1 MRIAKDAGI
10 IMPKTTLLK
19 AQKGSYFACE
29 RFDRN
34 KDAKIHVHT
43 VAGLLHADFRFPSL
57 DYDDILSLTY
67 HLTKDIQEVEH
78 AYRLACFNV
87 LSHNRDDHAK
97 NFSFIMDQDGAWK
110 LSPSYDLTFSSGPA
124 GEHSTTVLGEGKTPT
139 QKHLIALAQK
149 HQLKNAHV
157 ILQEVQKAIQAWD
170 KYASQAQVSTKTK
183 ALIAKIIQ
191 P

>member
-1 MRIAKDAGI
+1 
-10 IMPKTTLLK
+10 
-19 AQKGSYFACE
+19 
-29 RFDRN
+29 
-34 KDAKIHVHT
+34 
-43 VAGLLHADFRFPSL
+43 
-57 DYDDILSLTY
+57 
-67 HLTKDIQEVEH
+67 
-78 AYRLACFNV
+78 
-87 LSHNRDDHAK
+87 
-97 NFSFIMDQDGAWK
+97 MDQDGAWK
-110 LSPSYDLTFSSGPA
+110 LSPSYDLTFSSGPS

-139 QKHLIALAQK
+139 QKHLIAIAQK